1 MNDDRKLIR
10 KIMTRRLSPA
20 PRRSIPV
27 KTSNNDRHDEP
38 IPVGLNK
45 NNQKSRTAI
54 FQRYWAQQK
63 PFNPTKKHPA
73 KTGCRRF
80 KSCQPDNESN
90 VLRNRIDCGG
100 HLVIY
105 AIASVLNDGAD
116 NAGDDGHNQ
125 RSDYGPPESIDGYSH
140 VEQAYG
146 QPRRKLHEQPV
157 DDQRDQSERENRKW
171 QCDGVHDRFDRRV
184 DQRKE

>member
-1 MNDDRKLIR
+1 ME
-10 KIMTRRLSPA
+10 TRVHL
-20 PRRSIPV
+20 PRAGVHERAV
-27 KTSNNDRHDEP
+27 
-38 IPVGLNK
+38 
-45 NNQKSRTAI
+45 
-54 FQRYWAQQK
+54 AQ
-63 PFNPTKKHPA
+63 FGSA
-73 KTGCRRF
+73 SALGAGCRRF

-157 DDQRDQSERENRKW
+157 DD
-171 QCDGVHDRFDRRV
+171 
-184 DQRKE
+184 